1 MRKIITCL
9 CILAFAVMS
18 TGILL
23 AQQNEQDQK
32 FQKIIDEYLEALWK
46 FYPTLATLEG
56 YHEFD
61 DKLESLGSRDI
72 EKRHDELDEF
82 NQKFVAEVDQTQL
95 SPAYQDTHTIVVGGL
110 ELELMKHENILPW
123 EYDPLFYNH
132 IIYHSV
138 RSLMTG
144 DFGTPEERAKNATK
158 RLNNLPGLIKNAMNN
173 LKTPAKIFTETA
185 IEQFPVIMDFY
196 KNELPEL
203 IAQAPAG
210 EQGNLQKKL
219 NDLLPE
225 LQKYQTFLTDDL
237 LIKSTGNFRLGAAHR
252 RMLRATMQSHLTLE
266 QLVAQAKADQNN
278 ITREMFLVCIPF
290 YRIMFPDMNLERL
303 TTQRGEDQVRS
314 IVINS
319 VLEKIRADKPEPSE
333 WVNAFKQSHASLK
346 EFFSET
352 QMFDMPD
359 AELDIAE
366 MAPIHKGPC
375 LTKLMTPPLYAET
388 PGYQVQI
395 ASLDKWTEEQ
405 TVSLLNEYNNLYIP
419 FYTVREIFPGTF
431 VPTAITF
438 KDAPIIQKLYPNQ
451 PLLMGWPVL
460 LEETMVTSGFGNFDL
475 RLRLNQLKIQ
485 LKAVIDF
492 NLELNIHEGGM
503 TKEQA
508 LAYATRSG
516 FITEAEAERTW
527 DYIIMNPGKAVYT
540 YTGMQ
545 ELMQL
550 EETYKKEKGDA
561 YDRKE
566 FLMEVLSHGPIPLR
580 LLRDKL

>member
-9 CILAFAVMS
+9 CIVALAVMS

-46 FYPTLATLEG
+46 FYPTQATLQG

-61 DKLESLGSRDI
+61 DKLEDMGSGDI
-72 EKRHDELDEF
+72 EKRQEELDEF
-82 NQKFVAEVDQTQL
+82 NQKFVADVDQTQL
-95 SPAYQDTHTIVVGGL
+95 SPEYQTIHTMVVDGL
-110 ELELMKHENILPW
+110 ELELMKHENLLPW
-123 EYDPLFYNH
+123 EYDPLFYNY
-132 IIYHSV
+132 IIYNSV

-144 DFGTPEERAKNATK
+144 DFGTAEDRAKYATK
-158 RLNNLPGLIKNAMNN
+158 RLNNLPGLIKQAMEN
-173 LKTPAKIFTETA
+173 LKTPAKLYTETA
-185 IEQFPVIMDFY
+185 IEQFPIIMDFY
-196 KNELPEL
+196 ENELPGL
-203 IAQAPAG
+203 IAQAPSG

-219 NDLLPE
+219 NDLMPE
-225 LQKYQTFLTDDL
+225 LRKYQTFLTDDL

-252 RMLRATMQSHLTLE
+252 RLMRATMQSHLTLE

-290 YRIMFPDMNLERL
+290 YRIMYPDINLERL

-314 IVINS
+314 IVING
-319 VLEKIRADKPEPSE
+319 VLEKIRADQPEPSE
-333 WVNAFKQSHASLK
+333 WIKAFQQNKNAVQ
-346 EFFSET
+346 EFFNENQMIPLPET
-352 QMFDMPD
+352 
-359 AELDIAE
+359 ELEVTE

-375 LTKLMTPPLYAET
+375 LTKLMTPPLYTET
-388 PGYQVQI
+388 PSYQVQV

-405 TVSLLNEYNNLYIP
+405 AVSLLNEYNNLSIP
-419 FYTVREIFPGTF
+419 FYTVRNIFPGPF
-431 VPTAITF
+431 VPAAMTF
-438 KDAPIIQKLYPNQ
+438 KDASVIQKLYPNK

-460 LEETMVTSGFGNFDL
+460 LEEAMVTSGFGNFDL

-485 LKAVIDF
+485 LKNVIDF

-508 LAYATRSG
+508 MAYATRSG
-516 FITEAEAERTW
+516 FMTEAEAERTW
-527 DYIIMNPGKAVYT
+527 NEIILNPGKAAYT
-540 YTGMQ
+540 YTGYQ
-545 ELMQL
+545 ELKRM
-550 EETYKKEKGDA
+550 EEAFKKTQGDN

-566 FLMEVLSHGPIPLR
+566 FLTEVLSHGPIPLR
-580 LLRDKL
+580 LLRDKI

>member
-1 MRKIITCL
+1 MKNILTCL

-18 TGILL
+18 TGVLL
-23 AQQNEQDQK
+23 AQQNQQDQK
-32 FQKIIDEYLEALWK
+32 FQEIIDDYLEALWK
-46 FYPTLATLEG
+46 FYPTQATLQG
-56 YHEFD
+56 FHKFD
-61 DKLESLGSRDI
+61 DKLEDLGSKNI
-72 EKRHDELDEF
+72 EKRHEELDEF
-82 NQKFVAEVDQTQL
+82 NQKFVAEVDRTQL
-95 SPAYQDTHTIVVGGL
+95 SPDYEITHIMILDGL
-110 ELELMKHENILPW
+110 ELELMKHENLLPW
-123 EYDPLFYNH
+123 EYEPLFYNH
-132 IIYHSV
+132 MIYHSV

-144 DFGTPEERAKNATK
+144 DFAAPEDRAKNAVK
-158 RLNNLPGLIKNAMNN
+158 RLNNLPGLIKQAMEN
-173 LKTPAKIFTETA
+173 LKTPAKLNTETA

-196 KNELPEL
+196 NNELPGL
-203 IAQAPAG
+203 IAQAPASQ
-210 EQGNLQKKL
+210 QGDLQKKL
-219 NDLLPE
+219 NDLMPE

-237 LIKSTGNFRLGAAHR
+237 LIKSTGNFRMGAAHR
-252 RMLRATMQSHLTLE
+252 RMMRATMQSYTTLE

-290 YRIMFPDMNLERL
+290 YRIMFPDINLERL

-314 IVINS
+314 IVIS
-319 VLEKIRADKPEPSE
+319 GVLDKIRANKPEPSE
-333 WVNAFKQSHASLK
+333 WLDAFKQSKASIQ
-346 EFFSET
+346 EFFTEN
-352 QMFDMPD
+352 QMIDIPD
-359 AELDIAE
+359 VELEIVE

-375 LTKLMTPPLYAET
+375 MTKLMTPPLYAASS
-388 PGYQVQI
+388 GYQLQI

-405 TVSLLNEYNNLYIP
+405 GTSLLDEYNHSFIP
-419 FYTVREIFPGTF
+419 FYTVRDIFPGSF

-438 KDAPIIQKLYPNQ
+438 KDAGPIQKLYPNH

-460 LEETMVTSGFGNFDL
+460 LEEAMVTSGFGDFDL
-475 RLRLNQLKIQ
+475 RLRLNQLLIQ

-527 DYIIMNPGKAVYT
+527 NNIIMNPGKAVYT
-540 YTGMQ
+540 YTGIQ
-545 ELMQL
+545 ELMKM
-550 EETYKKEKGDA
+550 EEAYKKEKGEA

-580 LLRDKL
+580 LLRDKI